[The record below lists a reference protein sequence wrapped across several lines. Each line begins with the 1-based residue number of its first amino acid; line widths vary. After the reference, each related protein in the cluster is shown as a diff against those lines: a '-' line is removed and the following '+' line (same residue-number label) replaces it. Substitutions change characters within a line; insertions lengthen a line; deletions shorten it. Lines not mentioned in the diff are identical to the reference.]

1 MTKAE
6 MTEPKR
12 MKRPSIGVT
21 LAGLALG
28 LTASGAGAQ
37 LAISANDGKQPR
49 LGQVPSDVKPDNVTV
64 IDLNGRS
71 PRVIGKVEVPVS
83 MIGPPTIVGVAR
95 DASFAIVTN
104 GQKFDPADNTKFI
117 LDDTVSVIDL
127 KDPTSPKVI
136 QTIQAGAGASG
147 VAINRAG
154 TLALVAATGEGTI
167 SVFSIA
173 NKTLTL
179 VNKLQLD
186 AKAGPVDVNISPDG
200 KTALVTQRRGNG
212 IWRLAIDGTK
222 VTDTGVMYPTG
233 GNPYGSVF
241 GRDGRYAY
249 NTNLLGTLPP
259 EGTTLPR
266 GPRIGTVTVIDLK
279 TDKIVNTVEVG
290 PTPEHVA
297 LSPDGRYLEVTVVN
311 GSSANPTSAQ
321 FSPFG
326 LLQVYRVDGS
336 KLTLAAQAQTGQW
349 GQGATWSRDGRTILL
364 QGAVAREI
372 EVYRFDGTSL
382 RRDMDATLKFD
393 TRPGAIS
400 TAQSR

>member
-1 MTKAE
+1 M
-6 MTEPKR
+6 
-12 MKRPSIGVT
+12 MKRPSIGLT

-28 LTASGAGAQ
+28 LTASGATAQ

-49 LGQVPSDVKPDNVTV
+49 LGQKPSDVKPDNVTV
-64 IDLNGRS
+64 IDLNS
-71 PRVIGKVEVPVS
+71 YPPKVIGKVEVPVS
-83 MIGPPTIVGVAR
+83 MIGPPTIVGIAR

-104 GQKFDPADNTKFI
+104 GQKFDPADNSKFI
-117 LDDTVSVIDL
+117 LDDAVSVIDL
-127 KDPTSPKVI
+127 KDPTNPTVI
-136 QTIQAGAGASG
+136 QTIKAGDGASG

-167 SVFSIA
+167 SVYSIA

-179 VNKLQLD
+179 ANKLQLD
-186 AKAGPVDVNISPDG
+186 AKAGPVDVAISPDG

-222 VTDTGVMYPTG
+222 VTDTGTLYPTG

-241 GRDGRYAY
+241 SRDGRYAY
-249 NTNLLGTLPP
+249 NTNLQGTLPP
-259 EGTTLPR
+259 EGSPPQR
-266 GPRIGTVTVIDLK
+266 GPRIGTVSVIDLK
-279 TDKIVNTVEVG
+279 TDKVVNRVEVG

-297 LSPDGRYLEVTVVN
+297 ISPDGRYLEVTVVN

-326 LLQVYRVDGS
+326 LLQVYRLNGPT
-336 KLTLAAQAQTGQW
+336 LTLVAQAQTGQW
-349 GQGATWSRDGRTILL
+349 GQGATWSKDSRTILL

-372 EVYRFDGTSL
+372 EVYRFDGKSL
-382 RRDMDATLKFD
+382 KRDMDATLKFD